1 MKNVNMQCVDL
12 EDGGENPIH
21 CPLCGVKIAMGSGE
35 ENVNEWIVGNCD
47 HLLFAAVDGIGF
59 EYRSERFDRAVEAA
73 ISKKTDQER
82 EDISEDAV
90 QELVALVEI
99 PDAFM
104 FQSIM
109 ARPANPDVFVAFAPV
124 KSGG

>member
-1 MKNVNMQCVDL
+1 M
-12 EDGGENPIH
+12 
-21 CPLCGVKIAMGSGE
+21 
-35 ENVNEWIVGNCD
+35 
-47 HLLFAAVDGIGF
+47 
-59 EYRSERFDRAVEAA
+59 
-73 ISKKTDQER
+73 SKKTDQER

-109 ARPANPDVFVAFAPV
+109 AHPANPDVFVAFAPM
-124 KSGG
+124 KSEGYRKLGMSAAQLAITALVPVLIAPPPS